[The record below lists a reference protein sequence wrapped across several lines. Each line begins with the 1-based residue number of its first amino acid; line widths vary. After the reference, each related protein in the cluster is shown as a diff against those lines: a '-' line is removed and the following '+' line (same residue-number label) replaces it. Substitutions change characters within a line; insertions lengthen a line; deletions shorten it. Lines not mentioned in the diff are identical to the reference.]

1 MDGMIDAFFIGM
13 GIDPSGVNAGMDA
26 VERRMQTGFKRIMT
40 TFVAPLAS
48 ALAFRSVFGTVL
60 READSVSKAAER
72 LNVDA
77 EALQAWGNAAKMS
90 GGSAESF
97 QATLGQLNRS
107 VQQFKTLGT
116 GRAKDIFEAM
126 GITQASLKA
135 AKGGTE
141 DILGVMTMLA
151 KKAEGMDKAQF
162 NAFASRLGIDQA
174 TIAMLQKGEKGLEE
188 LIAQTKEYGLY
199 SARTMERVKKF
210 NDTLDQMKIRFK
222 TAAGVGIGVMLP
234 MLTWVGNKLNTIIK
248 FMKDNETF
256 VITFITGIAAAI
268 GVSLIPMLKK
278 LGAAVLSN
286 PAYWMWALIAGAVL
300 LVALAID
307 DLIAYTKGGKSAF
320 EDFWK
325 MFGTA
330 EQVAEKIKNIGKFL
344 ENWLPSILVVGAGL
358 KAIWNIDKIVKW
370 MGIINRALFLLSN
383 TKPVIAAYLAVTKVL
398 GMVKAAIMAISVA
411 TGMNPIGIMI
421 IAAAALAAAA
431 YLVIKNWDKVKEA
444 LANVGRVIKDIF
456 SAIFGWLADKFDWLI
471 SKVDKVKSWFG
482 MSTDGHKGI
491 SASAREAAG
500 LITPSMSGNAGQ
512 AIPPSVV
519 SQSKQ
524 QSVQNDT
531 EINIA
536 HITVETQA
544 TDANGIAKGIKGG
557 INKELSASDL
567 INASTSGVYEK

>member
-199 SARTMERVKKF
+199 SSRTMERVKKF

-248 FMKDNETF
+248 FMQDNETF

-268 GVSLIPMLKK
+268 GLSLIPMLKK
-278 LGAAVLSN
+278 LGAAVLAN
-286 PAYWMWALIAGAVL
+286 PAYRIWALIAGAVL

-320 EDFWK
+320 EGFWK

-330 EQVAEKIKNIGKFL
+330 DQVKKKIENLKNEVITFVKDVVPRIMRVVTVFGIV
-344 ENWLPSILVVGAGL
+344 WGVVGMFRGAVAIFNGVTTAIKLMNIAMAANPMGL
-358 KAIWNIDKIVKW
+358 VLVAVMTAIAMMIAYWDKVV
-370 MGIINRALFLLSN
+370 
-383 TKPVIAAYLAVTKVL
+383 PAVNAVVDA
-398 GMVKAAIMAISVA
+398 VKAAWNA
-411 TGMNPIGIMI
+411 
-421 IAAAALAAAA
+421 
-431 YLVIKNWDKVKEA
+431 
-444 LANVGRVIKDIF
+444 F
-456 SAIFGWLADKFDWLI
+456 FGWIGDMIDAASEKWN
-471 SKVDKVKSWFG
+471 KVKSFFG
-482 MSTDGHKGI
+482 FGDKGSNSVGTSSGI
-491 SASAREAAG
+491 AA
-500 LITPSMSGNAGQ
+500 IAPSLSGNAGQ

-519 SQSKQ
+519 NQSKQ

-531 EINIA
+531 EINIG

-544 TDANGIAKGIKGG
+544 TDANGIAQGIKGG
-557 INKELSASDL
+557 INNEFASRSDL
-567 INASTSGVYEK
+567 INASTSGVNQKS